1 MQNKGDK
8 NYQLAIESNL
18 ALINLQLKA
27 TNLQNKNKLKDS
39 LEALANFI
47 GSKNQRSMKLD

>member
-1 MQNKGDK
+1 MQNKGDTNN
-8 NYQLAIESNL
+8 NYTIDSNL

-27 TNLQNKNKLKDS
+27 TTLQNKNKLKDS

-47 GSKNQRSMKLD
+47 GTKSKRAIRF